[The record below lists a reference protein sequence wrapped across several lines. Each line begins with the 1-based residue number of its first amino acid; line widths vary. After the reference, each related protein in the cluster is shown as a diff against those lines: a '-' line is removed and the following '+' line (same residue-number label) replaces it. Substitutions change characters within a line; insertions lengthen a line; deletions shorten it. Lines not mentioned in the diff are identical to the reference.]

1 MNKVYEEALQM
12 LADMGVTPALGGLI
26 PEKAAAALLG
36 YSYSH
41 FRQLASQGRPILPY
55 ILRGNRR
62 RYKIDDIVRFVSEP
76 AE

>member
-1 MNKVYEEALQM
+1 MSDIRAEALQM
-12 LADMGVTPALGGLI
+12 LADMGITPALGGLI

-41 FRQLASQGRPILPY
+41 FRQRASRGQPLLPY

-62 RYKIDDIVRFVSEP
+62 RYRIDDIVRFVSEP
-76 AE
+76 TE